1 MFWEGDPAKLQG
13 KQRQAFR
20 AGFLGLSTFGW
31 STLVSVSEAGTADEQ
46 AAVTQLTGYLLR
58 EHGAPDQAAAEA
70 AAREELAFAASLCDH
85 PVGTLIALQRSVD
98 GEGEVRE
105 RFRTLKPAPQTRAQ
119 FDQPWVRPITMVA
132 EEEPSIDEAVDLM
145 DLAQTDRPDKGRT

>member
-1 MFWEGDPAKLQG
+1 
-13 KQRQAFR
+13 
-20 AGFLGLSTFGW
+20 
-31 STLVSVSEAGTADEQ
+31 
-46 AAVTQLTGYLLR
+46 
-58 EHGAPDQAAAEA
+58 
-70 AAREELAFAASLCDH
+70 
-85 PVGTLIALQRSVD
+85 LQRSVD